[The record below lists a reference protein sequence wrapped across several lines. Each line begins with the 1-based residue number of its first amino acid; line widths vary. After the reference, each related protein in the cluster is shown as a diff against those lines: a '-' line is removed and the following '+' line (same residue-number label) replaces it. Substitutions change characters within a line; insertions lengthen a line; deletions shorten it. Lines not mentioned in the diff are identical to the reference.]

1 MVKLKKNMFTEKTF
15 SKEWLGHTLTIKT
28 GKLAKQA
35 DAAVT
40 VQYGDTV
47 VMATVVEASEEREGV
62 SFFPLMVDFEEKLY
76 AAGIIKGSR
85 WVKREGRPTDA
96 SILTGRMIDRTI
108 RPLFDDESRKDV
120 QVIITVLSVDQEN
133 DFDIVSLIAASAALS
148 ISGVNWDGPVGGTR
162 VGRIDNEFVFNPT
175 YDEQAKSD
183 LDLIVAGT
191 EAKTI
196 MIECGANELKED
208 IMEKALFAGQKK
220 LQGSIELIK
229 ELKEKFAVKTK
240 TSKPQLLDESEKEAI
255 EEEKKAL
262 EITQKW
268 LDKNVKNM
276 LFDQKYHSKEDR
288 KAVVKNIE
296 NELDKYLFNQGLDKK
311 TRNKFISKLAY
322 KNIEKQVSKAILED
336 NKRVDGRNFNEIREL
351 NSEVSILPRNHGVGL
366 FSRGE
371 TQVMSVL
378 TLGSPALEQSLEGLE
393 GPSTKRFMHH
403 YNFPPYSVGEA
414 KPLRGTGRREVGH
427 GALAEKALIPV
438 LPSKDDFPYTIRIV
452 SETLGSN
459 GSSSM
464 ASTCASSLSLMDAG
478 VPIKTAVAGIAIGL
492 ASNSDMSKWKILTDI
507 QDLEDGE
514 GGMDFKITGTETG
527 ITAIQLDTKTD
538 GLNEDIIHEALQ
550 AGRLALDK
558 ILKNMNKTI
567 SRPNP
572 ELSPYAPKLL
582 NLHIKPEKIGMVI
595 GPGGKMI
602 NKIIELTDCEINIE
616 EDGLVVITGQ
626 DIEKLREAENMIKE
640 IVHEFEPGEIIEGE
654 VVNIMDFGAFVKL
667 NKNQD
672 GLVHISEL
680 APYRV
685 NKTDDVVK
693 IGDLVKVKIKEVDDN
708 GKIKLSM
715 KELQE
720 NEKYWS
726 KAQANN
732 NNSKH
737 RQDKPKF
744 KKPFFNKK

>member
-1 MVKLKKNMFTEKTF
+1 MFEEKTF
-15 SKEWLGHTLTIKT
+15 SKEWLGRTLTIKT

-35 DAAVT
+35 DAAVI

-47 VMATVVEASEEREGV
+47 VMATVVEASEEREGI

-85 WVKREGRPTDA
+85 WVKREGRPSDS

-133 DFDIVSLIAASAALS
+133 DYDIVSLVAASAALS
-148 ISGVNWDGPVGGTR
+148 VSGVNWDGPVGGTR
-162 VGRIDNEFVFNPT
+162 VGRINNEFVFNPT
-175 YDEQAKSD
+175 YDEQAESD

-196 MIECGANELKED
+196 MIECSANELKED
-208 IMEKALFAGQKK
+208 VMESTLLKGQEK

-229 ELKEKFAVKTK
+229 EFKEKLGVKTK
-240 TSKPQLLDESEKEAI
+240 TAKPELLDESEKEAQ

-262 EITQKW
+262 ALTQKW
-268 LDKNVKNM
+268 LDENVKNM
-276 LFDQKYHSKEDR
+276 LFDQKYHSKEHR
-288 KAVVKNIE
+288 KAVVKSIE
-296 NELDKYLFNQGLDKK
+296 NELDKYLFDQGLDKK
-311 TRNKFISKLAY
+311 ARKKSISKLAY
-322 KNIEKQVSKAILED
+322 KNIENQVSKAILED
-336 NKRVDGRNFNEIREL
+336 NKRVDGRDFDEIREL
-351 NSEVSILPRNHGVGL
+351 NSEVSILPRSHGVGL

-371 TQVMSVL
+371 TQVMSIL
-378 TLGSPALEQSLEGLE
+378 TLGSPSLEQSLEGIE

-414 KPLRGTGRREVGH
+414 KPLRGTGRREIGH

-438 LPSKDDFPYTIRIV
+438 LPSKDDFPYTVRIV

-478 VPIKTAVAGIAIGL
+478 VPIKSAVAGVAIGL
-492 ASNSDMSKWKILTDI
+492 ASNKDMSKWKILTDI

-514 GGMDFKITGTETG
+514 GGMDFKITGTKDG

-538 GLNEDIIHEALQ
+538 GLNKDIIHEAIK
-550 AGRLALDK
+550 AGKVALDK
-558 ILKNMNKTI
+558 ILTNMNDVI
-567 SRPNP
+567 SEPKP

-602 NKIIELTDCEINIE
+602 NKIIDLTECQIDIE

-626 DIEKLREAENMIKE
+626 DIEKLREAEAMIKE
-640 IVHEFEPGEIIEGE
+640 IVHEFEPGEIVEGE

-685 NKTDDVVK
+685 NKTDDIVK
-693 IGDLVKVKIKEVDDN
+693 IGDAVKVKVKEVDDN
-708 GKIKLSM
+708 GKVKLSM
-715 KELQE
+715 KEVPE

-726 KAQANN
+726 KGQVNH
-732 NNSKH
+732 NNSSDN
-737 RQDKPKF
+737 QNNAKF
-744 KKPFFNKK
+744 

>member
-1 MVKLKKNMFTEKTF
+1 MFEEQTF

-47 VMATVVEASEEREGV
+47 VMATVVEAEEEREGV

-148 ISGVNWDGPVGGTR
+148 VSGVNWAGPIGGTR
-162 VGRIDNEFVFNPT
+162 VGRINNKLVFNPT
-175 YDEQAKSD
+175 YDEQAESD

-191 EAKTI
+191 ENKTI
-196 MIECGANELKED
+196 MIECSSNELKEEE
-208 IMEKALFAGQKK
+208 MEKALLAGQEK

-229 ELKEKFAVKTK
+229 EFKEKFGVKTK
-240 TSKPQLLDESEKEAI
+240 KRKPELIDENEKEAK
-255 EEEKKAL
+255 EEEKKAIDL
-262 EITQKW
+262 TQEW
-268 LDKNVKNM
+268 LDENVKNL
-276 LFDQKYHSKEDR
+276 LFNQKHHSKENR

-296 NELDKYLFNQGLDKK
+296 NELDNYLFKQGLDKK
-311 TRNKFISKLAY
+311 TRKKCISKLAY
-322 KNIEKQVSKAILED
+322 KNIEKQASEAILKD
-336 NKRVDGRNFNEIREL
+336 NKRVDGRALDEIREL
-351 NSEVSILPRNHGVGL
+351 NSEISILPRNHGVGL

-378 TLGSPALEQSLEGLE
+378 TLGSPSLEQSLEGLE

-438 LPSKDDFPYTIRIV
+438 LPNKDDFPYTIRIV

-478 VPIKTAVAGIAIGL
+478 VPIKSAVAGIAIGL
-492 ASNSDMSKWKILTDI
+492 ASNENMSKWKILTDI

-514 GGMDFKITGTETG
+514 GGMDFKITGTKEG

-538 GLNEDIIHEALQ
+538 GLNKNIIHEALK
-550 AGRLALDK
+550 AGRIALDK
-558 ILKNMNKTI
+558 ILAKMNETIAEPKT
-567 SRPNP
+567 

-582 NLHIKPEKIGMVI
+582 NLHIKPEKIGLVI

-602 NKIIELTDCEINIE
+602 NKIIEMTECEINIE

-626 DIEKLREAENMIKE
+626 DIEKLREAEAMIKE

-654 VVNIMDFGAFVKL
+654 VVNILDFGAFVKL

-685 NKTDDVVK
+685 NKTDDIVK
-693 IGDLVKVKIKEVDDN
+693 IGDTVKVKIKEVDDN
-708 GKIKLSM
+708 GKIKLTM
-715 KELQE
+715 KELPE

-726 KAQANN
+726 KEQINH
-732 NNSKH
+732 NNSNNKAN
-737 RQDKPKF
+737 KSKF

>member
-1 MVKLKKNMFTEKTF
+1 MVKLKKNMFEEKTF
-15 SKEWLGHTLTIKT
+15 SKEWLGRTLTIKT

-35 DAAVT
+35 DAAVI

-62 SFFPLMVDFEEKLY
+62 SFFPLMVEFEEKFY
-76 AAGIIKGSR
+76 AAGMIKGSR

-133 DFDIVSLIAASAALS
+133 DYDIISLVAASAALS
-148 ISGVNWDGPVGGTR
+148 VSGVKWDGPVGGTR
-162 VGRIDNEFVFNPT
+162 VGRINNEFVFNPT
-175 YDEQAKSD
+175 YDQQAESD

-196 MIECGANELKED
+196 MIECGANELKEEV
-208 IMEKALFAGQKK
+208 IEEALLAGQEK

-229 ELKEKFAVKTK
+229 EFKEKFGVKTK
-240 TSKPQLLDESEKEAI
+240 TPKPELLDESEKEAK

-262 EITQKW
+262 ELTQKW
-268 LDKNVKNM
+268 LDENVKSM
-276 LFDQKYHSKEDR
+276 LFDQKYHSKEHR
-288 KAVVKNIE
+288 KAVVKSIE
-296 NELDKYLFNQGLDKK
+296 NELEKYLFEQGLDKK
-311 TRNKFISKLAY
+311 ARRKSISKLAY
-322 KNIEKQVSKAILED
+322 KNIENQVSKAILED
-336 NKRVDGRNFNEIREL
+336 NKRVDGRAFDEIREL
-351 NSEVSILPRNHGVGL
+351 YSEVSILPRSHGVGL

-378 TLGSPALEQSLEGLE
+378 TLGSPSLEQSLEGIE

-438 LPSKDDFPYTIRIV
+438 LPNKDDFSYTIRIV

-478 VPIKTAVAGIAIGL
+478 VPIKSAVAGIAIGL
-492 ASNSDMSKWKILTDI
+492 ASNKDMSKWKILTDI

-514 GGMDFKITGTETG
+514 GGMDFKVAGTKSG

-538 GLNEDIIHEALQ
+538 GLNKDIIHEALK

-558 ILKNMNKTI
+558 ILNNMNEAI
-567 SRPNP
+567 STPKA

-582 NLHIKPEKIGMVI
+582 NLRIKPDKIGMVI

-602 NKIIELTDCEINIE
+602 NKIIELTECQIDIE

-626 DIEKLREAENMIKE
+626 DIEKLREAEAMIKE
-640 IVHEFEPGEIIEGE
+640 IVHEFEAGEIIEGE
-654 VVNIMDFGAFVKL
+654 VVNIMDFGAFVRL

-685 NKTDDVVK
+685 NNTEDVVK
-693 IGDLVKVKIKEVDDN
+693 IGDLVKVKIKEVEDN
-708 GKIKLSM
+708 GKIKLTM
-715 KELQE
+715 KELPE

-726 KAQANN
+726 KEQSNHSSSN
-732 NNSKH
+732 DSH
-737 RQDKPKF
+737 DKPKF
-744 KKPFFNKK
+744 KKPFFKKK

>member
-1 MVKLKKNMFTEKTF
+1 MFEEKTF
-15 SKEWLGHTLTIKT
+15 SKEWLGRTLTIKT

-133 DFDIVSLIAASAALS
+133 DYDIISLIAASAALS
-148 ISGVNWDGPVGGTR
+148 VSGVKWDGPVGGTR
-162 VGRIDNEFVFNPT
+162 VARINNEFIFNPT
-175 YDEQAKSD
+175 YEEQAESE

-196 MIECGANELKED
+196 MIECSAHELKED
-208 IMEKALFAGQKK
+208 VVEEALLVGQEK

-229 ELKEKFAVKTK
+229 EFKEKFGVKTK
-240 TSKPQLLDESEKEAI
+240 NIKAELLDESEKEAK
-255 EEEKKAL
+255 EEERKAL
-262 EITQKW
+262 ELTQKW
-268 LDKNVKNM
+268 LDENAKNM
-276 LFDQKYHSKEDR
+276 LFDQKYHSKEHR
-288 KAVVKNIE
+288 KAVVKSIE
-296 NELDKYLFNQGLDKK
+296 NELDKYLFEQGLDKK
-311 TRNKFISKLAY
+311 SRKKSISKLAY
-322 KNIEKQVSKAILED
+322 KNIENQVSMAILED
-336 NKRVDGRNFNEIREL
+336 NKRVDGRAFDEIREL
-351 NSEVSILPRNHGVGL
+351 YSEVSILPRSHGVGL

-378 TLGSPALEQSLEGLE
+378 TLGSPSLEQSLEGIE

-438 LPSKDDFPYTIRIV
+438 LPNKDDFSYTIRIV

-464 ASTCASSLSLMDAG
+464 ASTCAASLSLMDAG
-478 VPIKTAVAGIAIGL
+478 VPIKSAVAGIAIGL
-492 ASNSDMSKWKILTDI
+492 ASNKDMSKWQILTDI

-514 GGMDFKITGTETG
+514 GGMDFKIAGTKDG
-527 ITAIQLDTKTD
+527 VTAIQLDTKTD
-538 GLNEDIIHEALQ
+538 GLNKDIIHEALK

-558 ILKNMNKTI
+558 ILSNMSEAI
-567 SRPNP
+567 SEPKA

-582 NLHIKPEKIGMVI
+582 NLRIKPDKIGMVI

-602 NKIIELTDCEINIE
+602 NKIIELTECQIDIE

-626 DIEKLREAENMIKE
+626 DIEKLREAEAMIKE
-640 IVHEFEPGEIIEGE
+640 IVHEFEPGEIIDGE
-654 VVNIMDFGAFVKL
+654 VVNIMDFGAFVRL

-685 NKTDDVVK
+685 NNTDDIVK
-693 IGDLVKVKIKEVDDN
+693 IGDFVKVKIKEVEDN
-708 GKIKLSM
+708 GKIKLTM
-715 KELQE
+715 KELPE

-726 KAQANN
+726 KEQSNHSN
-732 NNSKH
+732 SNNSHEKA
-737 RQDKPKF
+737 KF
-744 KKPFFNKK
+744 KKPFFKKK

>member
-1 MVKLKKNMFTEKTF
+1 MFEEKTF
-15 SKEWLGHTLTIKT
+15 SKEWLGRTLTIKT

-35 DAAVT
+35 DAAVI

-47 VMATVVEASEEREGV
+47 VMATVVEASEEREGI

-85 WVKREGRPTDA
+85 WVKREGRPSDS

-133 DFDIVSLIAASAALS
+133 DYDIVSLVAASAALS
-148 ISGVNWDGPVGGTR
+148 VSGVNWDGPVGGTR
-162 VGRIDNEFVFNPT
+162 VGRINNEFVFNPT
-175 YDEQAKSD
+175 YDEQAESD

-196 MIECGANELKED
+196 MIECSANELKED
-208 IMEKALFAGQKK
+208 VMESTLLKGQEK

-229 ELKEKFAVKTK
+229 EFKEKLGVKTK
-240 TSKPQLLDESEKEAI
+240 TAKPELLDESEKEAQ

-262 EITQKW
+262 ALTQKW
-268 LDKNVKNM
+268 LDENVKNM
-276 LFDQKYHSKEDR
+276 LFDQKYHSKEHR
-288 KAVVKNIE
+288 KAVVKSIE
-296 NELDKYLFNQGLDKK
+296 NELDKYLFDQGLDKK
-311 TRNKFISKLAY
+311 ARKKSISKLAY
-322 KNIEKQVSKAILED
+322 KNIENQVSKAILED
-336 NKRVDGRNFNEIREL
+336 NKRVDGRDFDEIREL
-351 NSEVSILPRNHGVGL
+351 NSEVSILPRSHGVGL

-371 TQVMSVL
+371 TQVMSIL
-378 TLGSPALEQSLEGLE
+378 TLGSPSLEQSLEGIE

-414 KPLRGTGRREVGH
+414 KPLRGTGRREIGH

-438 LPSKDDFPYTIRIV
+438 LPSKDDFPYTVRIV

-478 VPIKTAVAGIAIGL
+478 VPIKSAVAGVAIGL
-492 ASNSDMSKWKILTDI
+492 ASNKDMSKWKILTDI

-514 GGMDFKITGTETG
+514 GGMDFKITGTKDG

-538 GLNEDIIHEALQ
+538 GLNKDIIHEAIK
-550 AGRLALDK
+550 AGKVALDK
-558 ILKNMNKTI
+558 ILTNMNDVI
-567 SRPNP
+567 SEPKP

-602 NKIIELTDCEINIE
+602 NKIIDLTECQIDIE
-616 EDGLVVITGQ
+616 EDGLVVITGK
-626 DIEKLREAENMIKE
+626 DIEKLREAEAMIKE
-640 IVHEFEPGEIIEGE
+640 IVHEFEPGEIVEGE

-685 NKTDDVVK
+685 NKTDDIVK
-693 IGDLVKVKIKEVDDN
+693 IGDAVKVKVKEVDDN
-708 GKIKLSM
+708 GKVKLSM
-715 KELQE
+715 KEVPE

-726 KAQANN
+726 KGQVNH
-732 NNSKH
+732 NNSSDN
-737 RQDKPKF
+737 QNNAKF
-744 KKPFFNKK
+744 